1 LVDKSDPSF
10 NQRQQQNNDLKTVPE
25 ASVNNLL
32 KDSV

>member
-10 NQRQQQNNDLKTVPE
+10 NQKQQNNDLKTVPE